1 MPKPPLQFTRP
12 SRPARAGDEVGLRPA
27 ASPAINLE
35 SPEVQAFS
43 MRGRITVPVLQ
54 DSETRTSPQPEV
66 ASDPESRVVPDE
78 TEIADPWRHVA
89 VKLPAL
95 SGQSSQRLPT
105 EDAPSEPAL
114 HLNCSK
120 LRCASLLAVIASANT
135 RRLGAL
141 PLAPH
146 APVSHLYCH
155 KKWQTICAMS
165 LKPGALLK
173 HKYLVG
179 CLCRQSTHSTTK
191 KFFEPVTPLH
201 YRSRLEAADLF
212 KIRSEFLGQTVS
224 V

>member
-95 SGQSSQRLPT
+95 SGRKLA
-105 EDAPSEPAL
+105 EIADRR
-114 HLNCSK
+114 CSK
-120 LRCASLLAVIASANT
+120 RTRVALELLEAPLRELARSHRVGEYPPLRRVTAGASRSGVSLILPQEMADDLRYVVETRSAVKAQI
-135 RRLGAL
+135 L
-141 PLAPH
+141 
-146 APVSHLYCH
+146 
-155 KKWQTICAMS
+155 
-165 LKPGALLK
+165 
-173 HKYLVG
+173 
-179 CLCRQSTHSTTK
+179 
-191 KFFEPVTPLH
+191 
-201 YRSRLEAADLF
+201 SRLLVPAIDALYHEEILRAGHPAPL
-212 KIRSEFLGQTVS
+212 SVS
-224 V
+224 S